1 MPIFDA
7 ASADAVYAALT
18 DDAASDSDVASAGAD
33 AVSDSAVETA
43 SVGSG
48 PAVLSNY
55 LAVDLAG
62 PRVLTN

>member
-1 MPIFDA
+1 MSIFDA
-7 ASADAVYAALT
+7 ASADAVYAALAA
-18 DDAASDSDVASAGAD
+18 DAASDSDAGVD
-33 AVSDSAVETA
+33 GVYDSAVVTA

-55 LAVDLAG
+55 LAVYLAG